1 MSLQEGSRKKVKL
14 DVELVTATTM
24 EIDDGLYSRQRYV
37 LVGDVFFFVFF
48 QFSKWF
54 GRLSCEQNNNTVCVV
69 GWLRTCTR
77 VQVQFV
83 LADASN
89 LSLGSN
95 QLKAIRIDVTFL

>member
-1 MSLQEGSRKKVKL
+1 MQEGSRKKVKL

-37 LVGDVFFFVFF
+37 LVGCDVFLFCFLSIF
-48 QFSKWF
+48 QMVR
-54 GRLSCEQNNNTVCVV
+54 RLSCEQQNNDTVCLV